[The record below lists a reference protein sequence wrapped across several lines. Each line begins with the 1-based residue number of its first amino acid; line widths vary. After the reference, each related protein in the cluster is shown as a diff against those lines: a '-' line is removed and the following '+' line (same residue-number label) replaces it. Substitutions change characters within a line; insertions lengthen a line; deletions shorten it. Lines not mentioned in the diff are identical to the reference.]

1 MTYVPEGTIEI
12 PIQPITKPVWKPAF
26 RGRGGSWG
34 SKTYEKFR
42 KEVVGPLE
50 DACEDI
56 DILWQP
62 LAVQV
67 EIGARAPKKS
77 KFPFPQGDVD
87 NFSKAVLDACTDI
100 LWVDDWQ
107 IRDETITK
115 TFADEPYFR
124 VSWQVLPGY
133 EDWPIFGERLTAWEL
148 ANEYEES

>member
-1 MTYVPEGTIEI
+1 VYVPEGSIQI

-34 SKTYEKFR
+34 SKTYDKFR

-56 DILWQP
+56 DILWEP
-62 LAVQV
+62 LEVTV
-67 EIGARAPKKS
+67 VVRTRRPGTT

-87 NFSKAVLDACTDI
+87 NFSKAILDACTDI

-107 IRDETITK
+107 IRKLTIDKEWTN
-115 TFADEPYFR
+115 DPYFEVHWR
-124 VSWQVLPGY
+124 VLDDYS
-133 EDWPIFGERLTAWEL
+133 EWPIFDERLESWRL
-148 ANEYEES
+148 ANES